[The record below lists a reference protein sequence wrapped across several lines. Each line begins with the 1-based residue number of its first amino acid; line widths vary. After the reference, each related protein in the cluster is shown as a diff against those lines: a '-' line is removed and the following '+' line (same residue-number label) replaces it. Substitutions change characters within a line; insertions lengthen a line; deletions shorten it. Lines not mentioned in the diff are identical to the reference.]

1 MMVHLVR
8 FAVPLLLVLAA
19 CGGPKSKPR
28 MVVTDS
34 KVELVEPITFTGEAE
49 IAPSAIPALDA
60 IAETL
65 VGNPSILLV
74 EVQVYVTD
82 GDEATRQQRA
92 DKRAQVVV
100 DYLIGKQVAAERLQ
114 AKGYVTPS
122 PDRTTPTV
130 FLILKRRE

>member
-1 MMVHLVR
+1 MMGHLAR
-8 FAVPLLLVLAA
+8 FALPVLLVLAA
-19 CGGPKSKPR
+19 CGGPKKKPVR
-28 MVVTDS
+28 VITDT
-34 KVELVEPITFTGEAE
+34 KVELVEPIAFTGEE
-49 IAPSAIPALDA
+49 LAPSALPALDA
-60 IAETL
+60 VAQTL

-74 EVQVYVTD
+74 EAQVHVTD

-100 DYLIGKQVAAERLQ
+100 DYLVGKQVAAERLQ
-114 AKGYVTPS
+114 AQGYVTPS